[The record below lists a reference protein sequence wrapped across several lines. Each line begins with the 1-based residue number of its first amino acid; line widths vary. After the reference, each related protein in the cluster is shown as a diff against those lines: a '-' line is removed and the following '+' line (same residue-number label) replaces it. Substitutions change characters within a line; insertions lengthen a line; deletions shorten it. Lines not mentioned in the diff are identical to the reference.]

1 MTAMPRFGFRGRLL
15 LGAVLPALFMV
26 TVLEVVFL
34 NRYHADIERSLID
47 RGKAIAHQLGAV
59 AEYAIFSGSFVA
71 LDMLAKG
78 VCESDDDIDS
88 IHVLDRDGRRLG
100 GSGQITFRAMP
111 LADDLQV
118 VSTPTHMIIQAPIR
132 QAGLLMESEP
142 LWPGGGKAAAAATG
156 HIQVEISRKR
166 IDERN
171 AEMLRITVA
180 ILLGGLLLASWISAR
195 IAADVMAKL
204 DAAGNELTRQKEA
217 AEALARTDA
226 LTGLANRRAFDEA
239 LEREIRHA
247 LRYDTPLA
255 LVVTDIDR
263 FKSINDAYGHHGGD
277 QVLKC
282 FARTLLASV
291 RDVDLVGRWGGEEF
305 VILMPGTN
313 LDEALQAAER
323 MRQAVMEQPARV
335 ADGRRCPSTAGFGVA
350 AFSPAEPAV
359 DVLLGHAD
367 AALYRAKENGRNR
380 VEAG

>member
-1 MTAMPRFGFRGRLL
+1 MPRFGFRGRLL
-15 LGAVLPALFMV
+15 LGAVLPALLMV

-34 NRYHADIERSLID
+34 NRYHADIERSLIE
-47 RGKAIAHQLGAV
+47 RGKAVAHQIGMV
-59 AEYAIFSGSFVA
+59 AEYAIFSGSYVA

-78 VCESDDDIDS
+78 VCESDDDIVS
-88 IHVLDRDGRRLG
+88 IHVLDRGGRRLG

-111 LADDLQV
+111 LTNDLQV
-118 VSTPTHMIIQAPIR
+118 ASTPTHMIIQAPIR
-132 QAGLLMESEP
+132 QAGLLLESEP
-142 LWPGGGKAAAAATG
+142 LWPGGGEAAAAVTG

-171 AEMLRITVA
+171 AEMLHITVA

-204 DAAGNELTRQKEA
+204 DAAGNELT
-217 AEALARTDA
+217 
-226 LTGLANRRAFDEA
+226 
-239 LEREIRHA
+239 RHA

-313 LDEALQAAER
+313 LDDALQAAER

-335 ADGRRCPSTAGFGVA
+335 ADGRRCPSTASFGVA